1 MLKSRRPN
9 IISNS
14 KEEALKFKISK
25 DNELTDII
33 ASCIANNEFYS
44 VKNKKKIIKAI
55 FVLVRVNIQEESLV
69 LTLNIIRFLALRILK
84 NDLGLIR

>member
-1 MLKSRRPN
+1 MLKSRRSN

-33 ASCIANNEFYS
+33 SSCIANNEFYS
-44 VKNKKKIIKAI
+44 VKNKKKNHKSD
-55 FVLVRVNIQEESLV
+55 FRFSTCKYRRRVFSIDTKYNSVFSFEN
-69 LTLNIIRFLALRILK
+69 TK
-84 NDLGLIR
+84 K

>member
-1 MLKSRRPN
+1 MLKSRRSN

-33 ASCIANNEFYS
+33 SSCIANNEFYS

-55 FVLVRVNIQEESLV
+55 FVLVRVNIEKESLV